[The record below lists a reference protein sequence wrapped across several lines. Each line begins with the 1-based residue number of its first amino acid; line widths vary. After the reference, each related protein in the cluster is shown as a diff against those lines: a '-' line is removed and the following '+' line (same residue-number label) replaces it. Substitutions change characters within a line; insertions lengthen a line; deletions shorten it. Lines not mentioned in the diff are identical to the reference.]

1 MKRIAFTAAL
11 ALAATSCATDPNT
24 GERIYGN
31 TARGA
36 AIGAIAGAGVGVLA
50 GGNDGRNAA
59 IGAAI
64 GAIAGGA
71 AGVYMDRQEAEMR
84 RQTAGTGIQVAR
96 NGDQL
101 ELLMPSDVTFAV
113 NQSSVQP
120 EFQSAL
126 DNVASTLVEYPST
139 SIDVIGHADSTGSAD
154 YNQTLSEQRA
164 QSVSSYLTSRGVQD
178 LRLASYGMGESQPV
192 ASNTTPEGRA
202 QNRRVQIVL
211 TPVVE
216 E

>member
-211 TPVVE
+211 TPVV
-216 E
+216 